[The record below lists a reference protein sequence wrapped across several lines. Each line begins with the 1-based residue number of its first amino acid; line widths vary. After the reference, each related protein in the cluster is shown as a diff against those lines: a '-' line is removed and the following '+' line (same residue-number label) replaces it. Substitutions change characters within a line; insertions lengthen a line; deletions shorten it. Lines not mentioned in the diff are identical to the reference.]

1 MRKHIK
7 ECRNICNNAGLSVL
21 GIEFR
26 GKHLAVRCT
35 EGRIF
40 MPCTPS
46 DYRWRHNAKSL
57 ARRTYAACQG

>member
-21 GIEFR
+21 DVEFR
-26 GKHLAVRCT
+26 GKHLAIICS
-35 EGRIF
+35 EGRVF

-46 DYRWRHNAKSL
+46 DFRWRYKAKSVAQRL
-57 ARRTYAACQG
+57 GAAYKN